1 MGALAHA
8 SAKADSGSFL
18 QGSRITLRALTRDD
32 LALYRRWLDDPR
44 VTEFLEM
51 GARPTRDADCEAF
64 WRLASESD
72 DAIVFAIAER
82 KGGKTVGTCGL
93 YLIQWMARR
102 AQFNILI
109 GEPTAWD
116 KGYGTEA
123 AHLILGYAFDVL
135 NLNSVQL
142 GVNADN
148 ARAVRS
154 YEKVGFVHEG
164 VRRQFVY
171 RNGRYYDSVMMS
183 VLRDEYKAPK
193 KK

>member
-1 MGALAHA
+1 MKT
-8 SAKADSGSFL
+8 AKTISSRASFL
-18 QGSRITLRALTRDD
+18 GKRTIALRAFAHGD
-32 LALYRRWLDDPR
+32 LDAYRRWLDDPK

-64 WRLASESD
+64 WRLANESD
-72 DAIVFAIAER
+72 DAIVFAIVER
-82 KGGKTVGTCGL
+82 KTGAVVGTCGL
-93 YLIQWMARR
+93 YLIQWICRR

-109 GEPTAWD
+109 GEPAAWD
-116 KGYGTEA
+116 KGYGSEA
-123 AHLILGYAFDVL
+123 ARLILGYAFDKL

-148 ARAVRS
+148 KRAIRS

-171 RNGRYYDSVMMS
+171 RNGRYYDMVMMS
-183 VLRDEYKAPK
+183 VLREDYAARAKA
-193 KK
+193 

>member
-1 MGALAHA
+1 VL
-8 SAKADSGSFL
+8 SGRKIL
-18 QGSRITLRALTRDD
+18 LRAFARAD
-32 LALYRRWLDDPR
+32 LEAYRHWLDDPR

-64 WRLASESD
+64 WRLADEAE
-72 DAIVFAIAER
+72 DAIVFAVAER
-82 KGGKTVGTCGL
+82 KAGKTVGTCGL

-109 GEPTAWD
+109 GEPSAWD

-123 AHLILGYAFDVL
+123 ARLILAYAFDVL

-171 RNGRYYDSVMMS
+171 RNGRYYDMVMMS
-183 VLRDEYKAPK
+183 ALRDDYRARK
-193 KK
+193 KT

>member
-1 MGALAHA
+1 MKGTGAT
-8 SAKADSGSFL
+8 
-18 QGSRITLRALTRDD
+18 TLRPAFLSGRAIDLVALTRAD
-32 LALYRRWLDDPR
+32 LELYRRWLDDPK

-64 WRLASESD
+64 WRLASEAD

-109 GEPTAWD
+109 GESSAWD
-116 KGYGTEA
+116 KGFGTEA
-123 AHLILGYAFDVL
+123 AHLILAYAFDVL

-183 VLRDEYKAPK
+183 VLREEYKAKRKP
-193 KK
+193 

>member
-1 MGALAHA
+1 MDVA
-8 SAKADSGSFL
+8 SRRPPFL
-18 QGSRITLRALTRDD
+18 RGRAIDMVAFTRDD
-32 LALYRRWLDDPR
+32 LDAYRRWLDDLR

-64 WRLASESD
+64 WRLANESE

-82 KGGKTVGTCGL
+82 KGGRTVGTCGL

-109 GEPTAWD
+109 GEPSAWD

-123 AHLILGYAFDVL
+123 AHLILAYAFDVL

-171 RNGRYYDSVMMS
+171 RNGRYYDMAMMS
-183 VLRDEYKAPK
+183 VLRDEYRARK

>member
-1 MGALAHA
+1 MTKA
-8 SAKADSGSFL
+8 SSSSHRPAFL
-18 QGSRITLRALTRDD
+18 PGHVINLVALTRED
-32 LALYRRWLDDPR
+32 LALYRHWLDDPR

-51 GARPTRDADCEAF
+51 GARPTREAECEAL
-64 WRLASESD
+64 WRLANEAE
-72 DAIVFAIAER
+72 DAVVFAIAER
-82 KGGKTVGTCGL
+82 KGGRTVGTCGL
-93 YLIQWMARR
+93 YMIQWVARR

-109 GEPTAWD
+109 GEPSAWN

-123 AHLILGYAFDVL
+123 AHLILAYAFDVL

-148 ARAVRS
+148 TRAVRS
-154 YEKVGFVHEG
+154 YEKVGFVREG

-183 VLRDEYKAPK
+183 VLRDEYQARAR
-193 KK
+193 

>member
-1 MGALAHA
+1 MTAANAASRRPAFLA
-8 SAKADSGSFL
+8 G
-18 QGSRITLRALTRDD
+18 RAIDLVAPTRDD
-32 LALYRRWLDDPR
+32 LALYRRWLDDPK

-64 WRLASESD
+64 WRLASEAE

-82 KGGKTVGTCGL
+82 KGGRTVGTCGL
-93 YLIQWMARR
+93 YLIQWLARR

-109 GEPTAWD
+109 GEPSAWD
-116 KGYGTEA
+116 KGYGSEA
-123 AHLILGYAFDVL
+123 ARLILAYAFDVL

-154 YEKVGFVHEG
+154 YEKVGFVREG

-183 VLRDEYKAPK
+183 VLRDEYKARSK
-193 KK
+193 K

>member
-1 MGALAHA
+1 MSAADATSRPPPFLRGRA
-8 SAKADSGSFL
+8 SDL
-18 QGSRITLRALTRDD
+18 VALTRDD

-64 WRLASESD
+64 WRLAGEAE

-82 KGGKTVGTCGL
+82 KGGRTVGTCGL
-93 YLIQWMARR
+93 YLIQWLARR

-109 GEPTAWD
+109 GEPAAWD
-116 KGYGTEA
+116 KGYGSEA
-123 AHLILGYAFDVL
+123 ARLILDYAFDVL

-154 YEKVGFVHEG
+154 YEKVGFVREG

-183 VLRDEYKAPK
+183 VLRDEYRARPK
-193 KK
+193 T

>member
-1 MGALAHA
+1 MTKTGAA
-8 SAKADSGSFL
+8 SQQPAFL
-18 QGSRITLRALTRDD
+18 RGRAIDLVALTRDD
-32 LALYRRWLDDPR
+32 LASYRRWLDDSR

-64 WRLASESD
+64 WRLASEAE
-72 DAIVFAIAER
+72 DAVVFAIAER

-109 GEPTAWD
+109 GEPSAWD
-116 KGYGTEA
+116 RGYGTEA
-123 AHLILGYAFDVL
+123 ARLILAYAFDVL

-164 VRRQFVY
+164 MRRQFVY

-183 VLRDEYKAPK
+183 VLRDEYQARK
-193 KK
+193 KP